1 MSSRTEAR
9 PTLSPNR
16 TRAAQLLVGGLVGWH
31 GGLAAA
37 VVVGVLLGGTV
48 GMLSALIGAGLTLV
62 YYAIG
67 QGVQV
72 QYADA
77 EPRLLRTASI
87 GSYVVRVA
95 ALGAVL
101 WAALQWP
108 SVLAS
113 LDTRCLFVG
122 IVLGVLGWLTGL
134 ILRFRKLRVP
144 AFDEPESTQ
153 YDPSGHDC

>member
-1 MSSRTEAR
+1 M
-9 PTLSPNR
+9 PSPNR

-37 VVVGVLLGGTV
+37 VVVGILLGGTL

-67 QGVQV
+67 QGVQI

-77 EPRLLRTASI
+77 EPRVLRAASVW
-87 GSYVVRVA
+87 SYLVRVGV
-95 ALGAVL
+95 LGALL

-113 LDTRCLFVG
+113 LDARALFTG

-134 ILRFRKLRVP
+134 ILRFRKLRIPV
-144 AFDEPESTQ
+144 FDEHEPAR